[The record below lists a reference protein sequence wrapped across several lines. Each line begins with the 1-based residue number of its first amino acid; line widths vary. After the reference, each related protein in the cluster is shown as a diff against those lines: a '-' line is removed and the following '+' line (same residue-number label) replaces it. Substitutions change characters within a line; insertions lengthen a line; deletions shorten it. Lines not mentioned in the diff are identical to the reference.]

1 MLPRTIALSVASLAV
16 LAGAA
21 CSSGTAQ
28 CHVGA
33 DCASGACNSSGQCVP
48 APTGGDDAGGGG
60 FDSGIE
66 AAVESG
72 VEASPGDDAGSGCV
86 PDDSGVITRA
96 QVPMLSGVHG
106 TFAISTATVTMNTAG
121 TAQPDGT
128 TDWDFSAALPG
139 DQTVIITT
147 NAPQGQWFSSQFT
160 SSTYTS
166 TLSESEPFLGVYQA
180 TAAALLLQGVVTPT
194 NGSGEYDLSYSPSAE
209 ILAVPLQMGTTWTST
224 STVTGTADGIPDST
238 YTEKYAS
245 VVDAHGTLK
254 VPYGSFQVLRVQTT
268 LTRTIAITD
277 IETTQTM
284 TFIAPCFGPV
294 ARLTSKTTTYPE
306 AVPGNAFTS
315 VVEAWRLS
323 P

>member
-1 MLPRTIALSVASLAV
+1 MLHRTIALSVGALVV

-21 CSSGTAQ
+21 CSSSNPE

-33 DCASGACNSSGQCVP
+33 DCASGACDSSGQCVP
-48 APTGGDDAGGGG
+48 VTSSGSEAGWGG
-60 FDSGIE
+60 FE
-66 AAVESG
+66 AAVEAAVDAG
-72 VEASPGDDAGSGCV
+72 VEASPGDDASSGCV

-96 QVPMLSGVHG
+96 EVPMLAGVHG
-106 TFAISTATVTMNTAG
+106 TFAITTTTVTMDTAG

-128 TDWDFSAALPG
+128 TDWDFSAALAG

-160 SSTYTS
+160 SATYTS
-166 TLSESEPFLGVYQA
+166 TLSETQSLLGVYQA
-180 TAAALLLQGVVTPT
+180 TAASLLLQGVVTPT

-209 ILAVPLQMGTTWTST
+209 ILALPMQMGTTWTST

-268 LTRTIAITD
+268 LTRTIALTD

-306 AVPGNAFTS
+306 PVPGNAFTS

>member
-1 MLPRTIALSVASLAV
+1 MLHRTIALSVGALVV

-21 CSSGTAQ
+21 CSSSNPE

-33 DCASGACNSSGQCVP
+33 DCASGACDSSGQCVP
-48 APTGGDDAGGGG
+48 VTSSGSEAGGGG
-60 FDSGIE
+60 FE
-66 AAVESG
+66 AAVEAAVDAG
-72 VEASPGDDAGSGCV
+72 VEASPGDDASSGCV

-96 QVPMLSGVHG
+96 EVPMLAGVHG
-106 TFAISTATVTMNTAG
+106 TFAITTATVTMDTAG

-128 TDWDFSAALPG
+128 TDWDFSAALAG

-160 SSTYTS
+160 SATYTS
-166 TLSESEPFLGVYQA
+166 TLSETQSLLGVYQA
-180 TAAALLLQGVVTPT
+180 TAASLLLQGVVTPT

-209 ILAVPLQMGTTWTST
+209 ILALPMQMGTTWTST

-268 LTRTIAITD
+268 LTRTIALTD

-306 AVPGNAFTS
+306 PVPGNAFTS

>member
-1 MLPRTIALSVASLAV
+1 MLHRTIALSVAAVAV

-21 CSSGTAQ
+21 CSSSNPE

-33 DCASGACNSSGQCVP
+33 DCASGACDSSGQCVP
-48 APTGGDDAGGGG
+48 VTSSGSDAGSSG
-60 FDSGIE
+60 FDARVE

-72 VEASPGDDAGSGCV
+72 PEASPVAEGGSGCV

-96 QVPMLSGVHG
+96 EVPMLAGVHG
-106 TFAISTATVTMNTAG
+106 TFAITTATVTMDTAG

-128 TDWDFSAALPG
+128 TDWDFSAALAG

-147 NAPQGQWFSSQFT
+147 NSPQGQWFASQFT
-160 SSTYTS
+160 SATYTS
-166 TLSESEPFLGVYQA
+166 TLSETQSLLGVYQA
-180 TAAALLLQGVVTPT
+180 TAASLLLQGVVTPT

-209 ILAVPLQMGTTWTST
+209 ILALPMQMGTTWTST

-268 LTRTIAITD
+268 LTRTIALTD

-306 AVPGNAFTS
+306 PVPGNAFTS